1 MEWSTP
7 PTIIPKPSTKKQ
19 LSRTKSNTSYQSII
33 HTSKSLNNLLHYT
46 HILQGNG
53 YYRRNINPHNLLLL
67 KKSEFD
73 IFYSTRYRYPLLVAE
88 TITARTGLTDPNHPM
103 IDRRKI
109 EDPFRQDLEVPTKY
123 QHTLNDYKA
132 YMEYGGSM
140 GHNAPAGQHKTN
152 IDIYND
158 TFVLT
163 NITPQEMVFNS
174 GLWVLMEQWCRF
186 LGRNTN
192 LERVMVITGSIPSMF
207 DNDFN
212 GVIMNVPSKMF
223 KIICIKMRD
232 ETQSNINTNVCH
244 VEILICH
251 NKPYY
256 VNYAIPKYDLS
267 HYLLSHTQY
276 SQFQRESGVDLK
288 KLLEYY
294 GFPSARIKPFRTQV
308 NVAIN
313 LTPALRLQMK
323 KSKWFGKLIYAK
335 NLEVLE
341 REWIECQKLS
351 KEFENLEFHQEFYEL
366 TKRRLKRGSYISRT
380 PPTNYTWN
388 SHYHKASKV
397 SKTSRTRKH
406 NKGMK
411 SKSKTKIKTHHR
423 EITQ

>member
-1 MEWSTP
+1 MEWFKP
-7 PTIIPKPSTKKQ
+7 PTINISNKK
-19 LSRTKSNTSYQSII
+19 LSRRKSKISSTASSRTSTTTSSIKN
-33 HTSKSLNNLLHYT
+33 TSKSLNNLTHYT
-46 HILQGNG
+46 QVLQGNK
-53 YYRRNINPHNLLLL
+53 YFRRAITSQNLLLL
-67 KKSEFD
+67 KKREFD

-88 TITARTGLTDPNHPM
+88 TITARTGMTDPNHPI

-109 EDPFRQDLEVPTKY
+109 EDPFRQDLEVPANHQY
-123 QHTLNDYKA
+123 TLQDYKA

-152 IDIYND
+152 MDVYND

-186 LGRNTN
+186 LGRHSN
-192 LERVMVITGSIPSMF
+192 LERVMVITGSIPSRF

-223 KIICIKMRD
+223 KIICARMR
-232 ETQSNINTNVCH
+232 EESNLNTSH

-251 NKPYY
+251 NKPYT
-256 VNYAIPKYDLS
+256 VNYNVSKYDLS

-294 GFPSARIKPFRTQV
+294 GFPTGRIKPFRAQV
-308 NVAIN
+308 NVSIN
-313 LTPALRLQMK
+313 LSPAMRLQMK
-323 KSKWFGKLIYAK
+323 KSKWFGRIIYAK

-341 REWIECQKLS
+341 REWIECQKLA
-351 KEFENLEFHQEFYEL
+351 KEFENLQYHQEFYEL
-366 TKRRLKRGSYISRT
+366 TKKRLKRGSYISRT
-380 PPTNYTWN
+380 PPTNYTWKSYN
-388 SHYHKASKV
+388 HKAS
-397 SKTSRTRKH
+397 SKTRKH
-406 NKGMK
+406 NQK
-411 SKSKTKIKTHHR
+411 KTKS
-423 EITQ
+423 QSQS